1 MIVGFASVFTAM
13 TLATSV
19 PQTAL
24 GCPRHPRT
32 RAGVLATEHEWVR
45 AIEARDSTA
54 LSCILTLEFADTNW
68 RGQIVPRPTA
78 LARLPSRPKSRLKLS
93 DLSVVQHG
101 RFAIVRGI
109 NTQTAA
115 DGRSSGSVRFTDL
128 FVYRAGSWR
137 AISAQETLIAKE

>member
-1 MIVGFASVFTAM
+1 MFPLAAVAGAM

-24 GCPRHPRT
+24 GCPKHPMT

-45 AIEARDSTA
+45 AIEARDTTA
-54 LSCILTLEFADTNW
+54 LSCILALEFADTNW
-68 RGQIVPRPTA
+68 RGQLVARATV
-78 LARLPSRPKSRLKLS
+78 LARLPSRPPSRLKLG
-93 DLSVVQHG
+93 DLSVVRHG

-115 DGRSSGSVRFTDL
+115 DGRPSGSVRFTDV

>member
-1 MIVGFASVFTAM
+1 MLPFAVVAGAM
-13 TLATSV
+13 TLATST

-24 GCPRHPRT
+24 GCPKHPMT

-45 AIEARDSTA
+45 AVETRDTAA
-54 LSCILTLEFADTNW
+54 LSCILALEFADTNW
-68 RGQIVPRPTA
+68 RGQLVRRSTV
-78 LARLPSRPKSRLKLS
+78 LARLASRPASRLELS

-101 RFAIVRGI
+101 RFAIVRGM

-115 DGRSSGSVRFTDL
+115 DGRASGSVRFTDV

-137 AISAQETLIAKE
+137 AITAQETLIAKE